1 MVKLETIF
9 EAADNLT
16 PEFAA
21 KLADQ
26 TARFQSD
33 VSLDCAG
40 KQLRLDSLI
49 CILALELY
57 RGVKVTVIAEGEDE
71 VRAAEEIRKVLEGAA

>member
-9 EAADNLT
+9 AAADSLT

-21 KLADQ
+21 KLADH

-33 VSLDCAG
+33 VFLGCGDKELS
-40 KQLRLDSLI
+40 LDSLI
-49 CILALELY
+49 CILALEMR
-57 RGVKVTVIAEGEDE
+57 RGVKVTVIAEGADE
-71 VRAAEEIRKVLEGAA
+71 VQAAEEIKKVLEGAA

>member
-9 EAADNLT
+9 AAADNLT

-21 KLADQ
+21 KLADY
-26 TARFQSD
+26 TAQFQAD
-33 VSLDCAG
+33 VSLDCGG

-57 RGVKVTVIAEGEDE
+57 RGVKVTVVAEGDDE
-71 VRAAEEIRKVLEGAA
+71 AVAAEEIRKVLEGAA

>member
-1 MVKLETIF
+1 MVRLETIF
-9 EAADNLT
+9 AAADNLT

-21 KLADQ
+21 KLADH

-33 VSLDCAG
+33 VSLNCAG

-49 CILALELY
+49 CILALELH
-57 RGVKVTVIAEGEDE
+57 RGVKVTVVAEGDDE
-71 VRAAEEIRKVLEGAA
+71 ATAAEEIKKVLEGVA

>member
-1 MVKLETIF
+1 MVKLETTF
-9 EAADNLT
+9 AAVENLT

-21 KLADQ
+21 KLADH
-26 TARFQSD
+26 TARFKSD
-33 VSLDCAG
+33 VSLGCAG

-49 CILALELY
+49 CILALELH

-71 VRAAEEIRKVLEGAA
+71 ALAAEEICKVLEGAA